1 MGYPQGV
8 WKIENQFVFI
18 ANINSTVEP
27 RLSGLVATS
36 VKSQNNRKYEY

>member
-18 ANINSTVEP
+18 ANINSTIICNCQFLVM
-27 RLSGLVATS
+27 LSYNQPTLLV
-36 VKSQNNRKYEY
+36 VM